1 MHAHIDFETRS
12 VVDLKTRGIGPYIEH
27 PRTAPWCLAWAIGKT
42 KPQVWTLGEALP
54 DELRRHVQGGGTVIA
69 HNCAGFELPF
79 WNGVCVPRFGW
90 PELTP
95 EQCLDTMAMA
105 YAMGLPG
112 SLDGCA
118 KAMGL
123 PHEKDLAGHRLML
136 QMCRPRRIEP
146 DGTLIWWDDEDRRR
160 RLYEYCRQD
169 VVVERALL
177 HKLFQLTPPERR
189 LWTVDYR
196 INARGIPVDRE
207 AIQAALRVVEEEKA
221 RLNKAIK
228 AVTGGAVS
236 SGNQHAALTAW
247 VRAQGV
253 VTAGVAKADVAALL
267 GADDT
272 PEAVREALEARK
284 EAAKASTAKLQA
296 MLATASQDG
305 RVRFTMQYH
314 GAATG
319 RWAGRKIQPHNM
331 PRPKLKQHAIDGVFR
346 LLAKPNAAPLIALG
360 YGPPMTVVSDCL
372 RGMIRAEPGHDFV
385 AADFANVEGRGL
397 AWLAGEEWK
406 LEAFRGYDR
415 GELPDIYVQSFSAL
429 FGKPMAAVTKD
440 ERQIG
445 KVQELALGYQGGVG
459 AFQQMA
465 RVYGVQVPDER
476 AEEVKTAWRKAHPA
490 IVRYWYD
497 LEQAAVSAV
506 LCPGE
511 PFSAGAA
518 RREVTFKRRG
528 NFLWCRLP
536 SGRALCYPYP
546 RIQSKTTPW
555 GAPKDQVHYMA
566 VNGVTRKWELSHVY
580 GGLLS
585 ENVTQ
590 AVCRDLLAE
599 AILRLEERGYPV
611 VFHVH
616 DEVVTE
622 APLGH
627 GSLEEMEA
635 IMSEVPAWAA
645 GFPIKAEGW
654 RGERFRK

>member
-27 PRTAPWCLAWAIGKT
+27 PHTAPWCLAWAIGKT
-42 KPQVWTLGEALP
+42 EPQVWTLGEALP

-79 WNGVCVPRFGW
+79 WNGVCVPRLGW

-118 KAMGL
+118 KALGL
-123 PHEKDLAGHRLML
+123 PYEKDMAGHRLML

-160 RLYEYCRQD
+160 RLYDYCRQD

-331 PRPKLKQHAIDGVFR
+331 PRPKLKQHAVEGVFR

-372 RGMIRAEPGHDFV
+372 RGMIRAEPGHDFI
-385 AADFANVEGRGL
+385 AADFSAIEARGL
-397 AWLAGEEWK
+397 AWLAGEERV
-406 LEAFRGYDR
+406 LEIFRGH
-415 GELPDIYVQSFSAL
+415 GKIYEHAAAGIY
-429 FGKPMAAVTKD
+429 GKPMADVTKD

-445 KVQELALGYQGGVG
+445 KVAVLALGYQGGVG
-459 AFQQMA
+459 AFQTMA
-465 RVYGVQVPDER
+465 RGYGVQVSDER
-476 AEEVKTAWRKAHPA
+476 AEEIKTAWRKVHPA

-497 LEQAAVSAV
+497 LEEAAVSAV
-506 LCPGE
+506 LRPGE
-511 PFSAGAA
+511 PFSAGATG
-518 RREVTFKRRG
+518 REVTFKRRG
-528 NFLWCRLP
+528 AFFWCRLP

>member
-27 PRTAPWCLAWAIGKT
+27 PHTAPWCLAWAIGKT

-54 DELRRHVQGGGTVIA
+54 DELRRHVQNGGTVIA

-79 WNGVCVPRFGW
+79 WNGVCVSRFGW
-90 PELTP
+90 PELKP

-146 DGTLIWWDDEDRRR
+146 DGTPIWWDDEDRRR

-177 HKLFQLTPPERR
+177 HKLFQLTPHERR

-207 AIQAALRVVEEEKA
+207 AIQVALRVVEEEKA

-284 EAAKASTAKLQA
+284 EAAKASTAKLRA

-360 YGPPMTVVSDCL
+360 YGPPMTVMSDCL
-372 RGMIRAEPGHDFV
+372 RGMIRAESGHDFI
-385 AADFANVEGRGL
+385 AADFSAIEARGL
-397 AWLAGEEWK
+397 AWLAGEERV
-406 LEAFRGYDR
+406 LEIFRGH
-415 GELPDIYVQSFSAL
+415 GKIYENAAAGIY
-429 FGKPMAAVTKD
+429 GKPMADVTKD

-445 KVQELALGYQGGVG
+445 KVAVLALGYQGGVG
-459 AFQQMA
+459 AFQTMA
-465 RVYGVQVPDER
+465 RGYGVQVSDER
-476 AEEVKTAWRKAHPA
+476 AEEIKTAWRKVHPA

-497 LEQAAVSAV
+497 LEEAAVSAV
-506 LCPGE
+506 LRPGE
-511 PFSAGAA
+511 PFSAGATG
-518 RREVTFKRRG
+518 REVTFKRRG